1 MATKKEELSKWRN
14 LTKRNLQKRQEAV
27 NNLLSS
33 LPSGVKSLSD
43 DERAKLLQIRSL
55 YNDILCEIFCF
66 LDFQIYMY
74 YILHFTICW
83 YTSS

>member
-1 MATKKEELSKWRN
+1 MTKKEELSKWRN
-14 LTKRNLQKRQEAV
+14 LTKRNLMKRQEAV

-55 YNDILCEIFCF
+55 YNDILSTWN
-66 LDFQIYMY
+66 YR
-74 YILHFTICW
+74 
-83 YTSS
+83 SSELVSQVNVNL

>member
-14 LTKRNLQKRQEAV
+14 LTKRNLMKRQEAV

-55 YNDILCEIFCF
+55 YNDILSTWN
-66 LDFQIYMY
+66 YR
-74 YILHFTICW
+74 
-83 YTSS
+83 SSELVSQVNVNL

>member
-14 LTKRNLQKRQEAV
+14 LTKRNLQKRQETV

-43 DERAKLLQIRSL
+43 DEKAKLLQIRSL
-55 YNDILCEIFCF
+55 YNDILSTWNYRSSE
-66 LDFQIYMY
+66 LVSQINVN
-74 YILHFTICW
+74 L
-83 YTSS
+83 